1 MEKSVSPSPLNATT
15 NGHTPVKR
23 GFRRQ
28 KTRTTKKSGHTGE
41 ASFPTVNMMKGIES
55 LVKEEAESDLTML
68 DWYVAFAMV
77 RYAVLKTPFDDLPW
91 ACFNLA
97 EEMMKERKKRMRK
110 KGFE

>member
-1 MEKSVSPSPLNATT
+1 
-15 NGHTPVKR
+15 
-23 GFRRQ
+23 
-28 KTRTTKKSGHTGE
+28 
-41 ASFPTVNMMKGIES
+41 MMKGVES

-68 DWYVAFAMV
+68 DWYAAFAMV
-77 RYAVLKTPFDDLPW
+77 RYAVLKTSFDDLPW